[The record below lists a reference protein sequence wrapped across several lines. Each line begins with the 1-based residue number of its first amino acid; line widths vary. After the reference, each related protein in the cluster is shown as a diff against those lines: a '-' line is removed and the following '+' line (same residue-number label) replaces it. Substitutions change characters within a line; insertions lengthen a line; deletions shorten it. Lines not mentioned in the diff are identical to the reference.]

1 MIRLF
6 NSAQGITV
14 EDLNKGDDLMPIK
27 TFLEGFSLD
36 IANITICDS
45 NYDLLLAG
53 TIHFY
58 PNDDYRYDDLGKLA
72 DRIIESW
79 FVNLR
84 GEIFIIVKRNNV
96 ARE

>member
-1 MIRLF
+1 M
-6 NSAQGITV
+6 
-14 EDLNKGDDLMPIK
+14 
-27 TFLEGFSLD
+27 
-36 IANITICDS
+36 ANITICDT

-58 PNDDYRYDDLGKLA
+58 PNDYRYDDLDKLA

-84 GEIFIIVKRNNV
+84 GEIFIIVK
-96 ARE
+96 